1 MAYFKGEV
9 GDNNYVVNQLK
20 LQDDIA
26 DNQLRIG
33 RAGYVP
39 TIALMG
45 KQTLYSNGIQKNL
58 IPRTFVGVGF
68 TWNLFDGLDREQKI
82 RQAKITKQTV
92 GITRDKA
99 IDDISVG
106 IDKFYSQMQNAL
118 SSVNAL
124 NTTIELSRELVRM
137 RKKAFTEGMGHVD
150 RSCRCRSNALQ
161 SGNRLAAGFLPIR
174 RSVDQPAFS
183 LRDSRHFPEL
193 Q

>member
-137 RKKAFTEGMGHVD
+137 RKKAFTEGMATSTEVVD
-150 RSCRCRSNALQ
+150 AK
-161 SGNRLAAGFLPIR
+161 
-174 RSVDQPAFS
+174 
-183 LRDSRHFPEL
+183 
-193 Q
+193 

>member
-99 IDDISVG
+99 IDDISVASTS
-106 IDKFYSQMQNAL
+106 F
-118 SSVNAL
+118 
-124 NTTIELSRELVRM
+124 TVRCKM
-137 RKKAFTEGMGHVD
+137 RSAV
-150 RSCRCRSNALQ
+150 
-161 SGNRLAAGFLPIR
+161 
-174 RSVDQPAFS
+174 
-183 LRDSRHFPEL
+183 
-193 Q
+193 